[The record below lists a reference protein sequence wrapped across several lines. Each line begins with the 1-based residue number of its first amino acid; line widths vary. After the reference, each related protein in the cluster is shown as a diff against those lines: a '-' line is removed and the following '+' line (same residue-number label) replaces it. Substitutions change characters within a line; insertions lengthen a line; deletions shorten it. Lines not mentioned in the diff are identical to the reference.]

1 MLIVKVQPEDV
12 DLMTLSACQAAGEG
26 CLAGAMGMFVRWIA
40 GRYEEI
46 QRQLQSRLLAMRTP
60 QSAAGMH
67 ARTPAAVAELRAGW
81 EIFLQFALEAGA
93 IEKGKQQE
101 LSERGKRALDELA
114 RVQSAYQHT
123 GDPAVQFVAMLRRA
137 LTEGRAHVAD
147 RQGEAPPLPER
158 WGWRR
163 KDRRRAWIPMGAR
176 IGWLVGGELY
186 LDSGA
191 SYRAVQQQLGGDSH
205 ALSEQTLRRRLA
217 GHGLLASIDTGR
229 GMLLI
234 RRTLEGQPRHVLH
247 LKAGI
252 FAEE

>member
-12 DLMTLSACQAAGEG
+12 DLVTLSACQAAGEG

-147 RQGEAPPLPER
+147 RQGEAP
-158 WGWRR
+158 
-163 KDRRRAWIPMGAR
+163 AWI
-176 IGWLVGGELY
+176 
-186 LDSGA
+186 
-191 SYRAVQQQLGGDSH
+191 
-205 ALSEQTLRRRLA
+205 
-217 GHGLLASIDTGR
+217 
-229 GMLLI
+229 
-234 RRTLEGQPRHVLH
+234 
-247 LKAGI
+247 
-252 FAEE
+252 